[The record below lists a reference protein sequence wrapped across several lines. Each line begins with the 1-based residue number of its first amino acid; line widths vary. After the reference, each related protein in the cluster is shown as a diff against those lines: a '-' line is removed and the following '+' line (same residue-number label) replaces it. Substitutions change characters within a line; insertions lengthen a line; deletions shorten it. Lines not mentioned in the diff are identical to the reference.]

1 MLFADIIKRH
11 TDSRT
16 SVILVDFLFQSM
28 KIYLTVFHGD
38 ILLLSKTPIADIEY
52 AIAESLELQKSYLI
66 LS

>member
-16 SVILVDFLFQSM
+16 SLDFLFQSM
-28 KIYLTVFHGD
+28 KIYLIVFHGD
-38 ILLLSKTPIADIEY
+38 VLLLSKTPIADIEY
-52 AIAESLELQKSYLI
+52 VIAESLELQKSYLI